1 VSLHLVES
9 HFPEALPL
17 PGRFV
22 AASQSRGY
30 VRGGFP
36 ICVNCAAPCKKCGIA
51 IRTKEVIQALAFLQ
65 GAAWPGVSI
74 AAGNGYCQHIHL
86 LNDLLPRKRQQPFF
100 NPFSTPKVPPSA
112 KSGAQPVSHSH
123 GRSRAPYET
132 GQKIAGKYLIHRIID
147 GGMGKVFLVS
157 DGGDPFV
164 LKTFTPGAGD
174 PEVFAAE
181 ARTWVNLGRHENLV
195 PAFWVDHLAGMM
207 CVAAEF
213 IPADAEGRTTLRDHI
228 RQGPM
233 SPTRAL
239 RFAAQFAYGMQHAL
253 ANGLVAHRDIKPEN
267 LLVGTNESLQ
277 ITDFG
282 IASATPLEWPER
294 ASPVRAQGVSGTP
307 PYMAPEQWQGAIQD
321 FRTDVYAFG
330 MVLFELCFG
339 THPFKAK
346 SLVELSRSHISEPV
360 SVPRH
365 PLADIIGRAVA
376 KDPAERFADP
386 AELLSGLRSVAIGIG
401 AKLPPVPPK
410 YESNRYELLTRASLS
425 STGNPEH
432 ALAAAQLLTEKW
444 PDFASGWTQ
453 LGRIRFEQND
463 LLGAGQATQRAIDL
477 DPTCTAPWNNMGLI
491 YSRLGKYVEAVV
503 AFEAALDCD
512 NQNTGAMLNFAGPLI
527 SLGRS
532 DEAIRWLERA
542 TTLAPDDF
550 KGWFNLGA
558 LLKTLDRQNEAYVA
572 FERAM
577 ISAPDHVRTQIAKLI
592 ASSDDSEEPSHR
604 VVDIAAL
611 LRAEKFDLVM
621 PILEGAAADNPD
633 DPRIWHNLALA
644 YRQQNEWAKSR
655 AALIRLVALEPNN
668 ASPVRDLIH
677 ACQQEKDWPEALAW
691 CDRLAELPKEEGESQ
706 AQRARTLHASGDTP
720 AAVRIIRSA
729 VISFPQSVGVRIA
742 FGDIALAYG
751 APQMAAYKGYRPA
764 MKMLREGSEA
774 YEYAKLGLSRALA
787 AAELD
792 ASTPDE

>member
-1 VSLHLVES
+1 
-9 HFPEALPL
+9 
-17 PGRFV
+17 
-22 AASQSRGY
+22 
-30 VRGGFP
+30 
-36 ICVNCAAPCKKCGIA
+36 
-51 IRTKEVIQALAFLQ
+51 
-65 GAAWPGVSI
+65 
-74 AAGNGYCQHIHL
+74 
-86 LNDLLPRKRQQPFF
+86 
-100 NPFSTPKVPPSA
+100 
-112 KSGAQPVSHSH
+112 
-123 GRSRAPYET
+123 
-132 GQKIAGKYLIHRIID
+132 
-147 GGMGKVFLVS
+147 
-157 DGGDPFV
+157 
-164 LKTFTPGAGD
+164 
-174 PEVFAAE
+174 
-181 ARTWVNLGRHENLV
+181 
-195 PAFWVDHLAGMM
+195 
-207 CVAAEF
+207 
-213 IPADAEGRTTLRDHI
+213 
-228 RQGPM
+228 
-233 SPTRAL
+233 
-239 RFAAQFAYGMQHAL
+239 
-253 ANGLVAHRDIKPEN
+253 
-267 LLVGTNESLQ
+267 
-277 ITDFG
+277 
-282 IASATPLEWPER
+282 
-294 ASPVRAQGVSGTP
+294 
-307 PYMAPEQWQGAIQD
+307 
-321 FRTDVYAFG
+321 
-330 MVLFELCFG
+330 
-339 THPFKAK
+339 
-346 SLVELSRSHISEPV
+346 
-360 SVPRH
+360 
-365 PLADIIGRAVA
+365 
-376 KDPAERFADP
+376 
-386 AELLSGLRSVAIGIG
+386 
-401 AKLPPVPPK
+401 
-410 YESNRYELLTRASLS
+410 
-425 STGNPEH
+425 
-432 ALAAAQLLTEKW
+432 
-444 PDFASGWTQ
+444 
-453 LGRIRFEQND
+453 
-463 LLGAGQATQRAIDL
+463 
-477 DPTCTAPWNNMGLI
+477 MGLL

-691 CDRLAELPKEEGESQ
+691 CDRLAELPNEEGESQ